1 MKRIVAAVLLA
12 GLPVAGMAAGKV
24 DGINNLNPT
33 EFELITK
40 DLMAAFSY
48 KAGAPAEPLG
58 ITGFDVGLA
67 VSVTDL
73 EHRAVWE
80 KAVSGDSMTTLT
92 VPKLYLQKGLPF
104 DIDIGAYY
112 FTVPGSNLEA
122 WGGEIKYAFMDGST
136 VMPAVAVRAAAT
148 SLFGADQFTLATRSV
163 DLSISK
169 GILVFTPYAGIG
181 RVWATNTP
189 EGTAAGVGLKE
200 IDISE
205 NRTFIGVTFSPGIVN
220 MAVERDSVGGIASYN
235 FKFGVAF

>member
-1 MKRIVAAVLLA
+1 MRRILAAAVLCGWSA
-12 GLPVAGMAAGKV
+12 VGVAGSV
-24 DGINNLNPT
+24 DRIDLLNQA
-33 EFELITK
+33 EFKLISQ

-58 ITGFDVGLA
+58 ISGFDVGLA
-67 VSVTDL
+67 VTVTEL

-80 KAVSGDSMTTLT
+80 KAVSGSSMTTLT
-92 VPKLYLQKGLPF
+92 IPKLYLQKGLPW

-122 WGGEIKYAFMDGST
+122 WGGEIKYAILDGGMA
-136 VMPAVAVRAAAT
+136 MPAVAVRASAT
-148 SLFGADQFTLATRSV
+148 SLFGADQFTLNTRAV

-169 GILVFTPYAGIG
+169 GILMFTPYAGIG

-189 EGTAAGVGLKE
+189 EGDVIGVLDKVSL
-200 IDISE
+200 SE
-205 NRTFIGVTFSPGIVN
+205 NRSFIGLSFTPGIIN
-220 MAVERDSVGGIASYN
+220 IALERDSVGGIASYN